1 MLTILRLTLRMI
13 GRDARAGELTVLG
26 FAMVLA
32 VMALTSVSFV
42 TDRVQ
47 QALIQ
52 QSHQLLGG
60 DLLLTADHPWPAKGG
75 QDPRDKAGE
84 LGLAVAESIT
94 FPSMVSADGSTQL
107 ADIKAVTGNYPLRGA
122 LRIADHSGEPGL
134 SDHETHE
141 IPSPGSVWV
150 DERLLGALGARMG
163 SSIVVG
169 NSRLQVSAVLVVEP
183 DKGFN
188 VFAFAPRL
196 MMNNEDL
203 FATGLI
209 QIGSRAN
216 WRLHLAGAP
225 AAVASFREWAGRH
238 IGRGEKIESLD
249 NARPE
254 VRVLLERVQRFL
266 GLAALL
272 AVILATVA
280 IAMTADRYVRRHL
293 NGCAV
298 MRCLGA
304 QSRRVL
310 AIHLG
315 EFLIFGALAT
325 AVGCVAGYSLQHLLA
340 SQIGRLLNTDLPAAS
355 LQPWLLGGATGV
367 VLMTGAALPPLL
379 RFRQV
384 PAIAVLRREWGEV
397 RSWPH
402 WLAAAISLGLLMLWV
417 GGDSTLSLIVI
428 GGFALIA
435 GIYAVLTTVLLVM
448 LRSLASTGAIP
459 GWRLGLAGLYRR
471 RRNTLIQAVAL
482 ALGLTALLLLTA
494 GRSDLLTSWKSRL
507 PADAPNRFAI
517 NIQPDQREAVADFF
531 RNQHVNA
538 SLEPMVRGRLVAING
553 RAVNANDYGEPQAR
567 NLLEREFNLSWSTQ
581 LPAGNTI
588 SGGNWH
594 GPSATPQF
602 SVEQGLAEKLHLQL
616 GDELTYDIAGTR
628 IKAPIT
634 SLRKLDW
641 DSMRVNFF
649 VIASQGLLESSAAS
663 YITSFHLPP
672 ERNEAVNALV
682 RLFPN
687 LTVIDVASLMRQLE
701 EAIEQAARAIEAVF
715 GFALV
720 AGLVVLIAV
729 FQTTRDERVREMAIL
744 RALGASRRQLLQSLA
759 AESMALGGLAGLLAG
774 AGASG
779 LSLVLARQVFH
790 LAYLPNIMLPLLSV
804 GIGMVVASCAALLGV
819 GRVLNVGPMRVLGNE
834 AAII

>member
-1 MLTILRLTLRMI
+1 MLSVMQLTLRML
-13 GRDARAGELTVLG
+13 GRDARAGELTLLG
-26 FAMVLA
+26 FALALA
-32 VMALTSVSFV
+32 VMALTSVAFV

-60 DLLLTADHPWPAKGG
+60 DLLLTADHPWSTAPENN
-75 QDPRDKAGE
+75 PRDKAGE
-84 LGLAVAESIT
+84 LKLAVAESIS
-94 FPSMVSADGSTQL
+94 FPSMVSADGTTQL
-107 ADIKAVTGNYPLRGA
+107 ADIKAVSSKYPLRGA
-122 LRIADHSGEPGL
+122 LRIADLAGTAVL
-134 SDHETHE
+134 NDHETHE
-141 IPSPGSVWV
+141 VPQPGTVWV
-150 DERLLGALGARMG
+150 DERLLGALGVQIG

-169 NSRLQVSAVLVVEP
+169 SSSLKVGAVLVVEP

-196 MMNNEDL
+196 MMNKEDL
-203 FATGLI
+203 AATGLI
-209 QIGSRAN
+209 QVGSRVN
-216 WRLHLAGAP
+216 WRLHLAGEP
-225 AAVASFREWAGRH
+225 AAIAAFGNWARQH
-238 IGRGEKIESLD
+238 IGRGEKVESLD

-254 VRVLLERVQRFL
+254 VRVLLERVQRFF

-272 AVILATVA
+272 AVILAAVA
-280 IAMTADRYVRRHL
+280 IVMSVDRYVRRHL

-304 QSRRVL
+304 QSRTVL
-310 AIHLG
+310 ALHLG
-315 EFLIFGALAT
+315 EFLVFGVLVTAL
-325 AVGCVAGYSLQHLLA
+325 GCVAGYALQYLLA
-340 SQIGRLLNTDLPAAS
+340 SQIGRLLNADLPAAS
-355 LQPWLLGGATGV
+355 LQPWLLGATTGV
-367 VLMTGAALPPLL
+367 LLMTGAALPPLL
-379 RFRQV
+379 RLRQV
-384 PAIAVLRREWGEV
+384 PAVAVLRREWGEV

-402 WLAAAISLGLLMLWV
+402 WLAAAISMALLMLWV

-428 GGFALIA
+428 GGFAMIA
-435 GIYAVLTTVLLVM
+435 GVYAALTTVLLAL
-448 LRSLASTGAIP
+448 LRGLASTGAIP

-494 GRSDLLTSWKSRL
+494 GRADLLASWKSRI

-517 NIQPDQREAVADFF
+517 NIQPDQREAVAGFF
-531 RNQHVNA
+531 HEQHLNA
-538 SLEPMVRGRLVAING
+538 PLEPMVRGRLVAING
-553 RAVNANDYGEPQAR
+553 RAVSAKDYGEPQAR
-567 NLLEREFNLSWSTQ
+567 NLVEREFNLSWSTQ
-581 LPAGNTI
+581 LPGGNTV
-588 SGGNWH
+588 SSGNWH
-594 GPSATPQF
+594 GSSATPQF
-602 SVEQGLAEKLHLQL
+602 SVEQGLAETLHLKM

-663 YITSFHLPP
+663 YITSFHLPR
-672 ERNEAVNALV
+672 ERSEAVNALV
-682 RLFPN
+682 RAFPN

-701 EAIEQAARAIEAVF
+701 EATDQAARAIEAVF

-720 AGLVVLIAV
+720 AGLIVLIAV

-790 LAYLPNIMLPLLSV
+790 LAYVPNLALPLLGI
-804 GIGMVVASCAALLGV
+804 GIGMVVASCAALLGI
-819 GRVLNVGPMRVLGNE
+819 GRVLSVGPMRVLGNE
-834 AAII
+834 AATI

>member
-1 MLTILRLTLRMI
+1 ML

-32 VMALTSVSFV
+32 VTALTSVSFV

-75 QDPRDKAGE
+75 QDTRGKAGE
-84 LGLAVAESIT
+84 LKLAVAESIG
-94 FPSMVSADGSTQL
+94 FPSMVSAEGATQL
-107 ADIKAVTGNYPLRGA
+107 ADIKAVSSNYPLRGA
-122 LRIADHSGEPGL
+122 LRIADQAGAVGL
-134 SDHETHE
+134 TDHETHDV
-141 IPSPGSVWV
+141 PRPGTVWV
-150 DERLLGALGARMG
+150 DERLLGALGVQIG
-163 SSIVVG
+163 SAIVVG
-169 NSRLQVSAVLVVEP
+169 NSSLKVGAVLVVEP

-196 MMNNEDL
+196 MMNKEDL
-203 FATGLI
+203 AATGLI
-209 QIGSRAN
+209 QVGSRVN
-216 WRLHLAGAP
+216 WRLHLAGEPDAI
-225 AAVASFREWAGRH
+225 AAFGNWARQH
-238 IGRGEKIESLD
+238 IGRGEKVESLD

-254 VRVLLERVQRFL
+254 VRVLLERVQRFF

-272 AVILATVA
+272 AVILAAVA
-280 IAMTADRYVRRHL
+280 IVLTVDRYVRRHL

-304 QSRRVL
+304 QSRTVL
-310 AIHLG
+310 AVHLG
-315 EFLIFGALAT
+315 EFLVFGVLVTAL
-325 AVGCVAGYSLQHLLA
+325 GCVVGYALQHLLA

-355 LQPWLLGGATGV
+355 PQPWLLGATAGV
-367 VLMTGAALPPLL
+367 LLMTGAALPPLL
-379 RFRQV
+379 RLRQV

-402 WLAAAISLGLLMLWV
+402 WLAASVSLALLMLWV

-435 GIYAVLTTVLLVM
+435 GVYAALTMVLLVL
-448 LRSLASTGAIP
+448 LRSLANTGATP

-482 ALGLTALLLLTA
+482 ALGLTTLLLLTA
-494 GRSDLLTSWKSRL
+494 GRSDLLASWKSRI

-517 NIQPDQREAVADFF
+517 NIQPDQREAVAGFF
-531 RNQHVNA
+531 HDQHVSA
-538 SLEPMVRGRLVAING
+538 PLEPMVRGRLVAING
-553 RAVNANDYGEPQAR
+553 RAVSAKDYVEPQAR
-567 NLLEREFNLSWSTQ
+567 NLVEREFNLSWSSQ
-581 LPAGNTI
+581 LPGGNTI
-588 SGGNWH
+588 SSGNWH
-594 GPSATPQF
+594 GSSTKSQF
-602 SVEQGLAEKLHLQL
+602 SVEQGLAENLHLKM

-672 ERNEAVNALV
+672 NRNEMVNALV
-682 RLFPN
+682 RAFPN
-687 LTVIDVASLMRQLE
+687 LTVIDVASLIRQLE
-701 EAIEQAARAIEAVF
+701 EATDQAARAIEAVF
-715 GFALV
+715 GFALI
-720 AGLVVLIAV
+720 AGLIVLIAV

-790 LAYLPNIMLPLLSV
+790 LAYVPNIMLPLL
-804 GIGMVVASCAALLGV
+804 GIAIGMVVAVCAALLGI

-834 AAII
+834 AAVI